1 MQSIKAMRLVGAAFM
16 LAASIGGSSGAH
28 AQGSYAASSVPASDA
43 KASKAAS
50 KAADR
55 ALQKSVLRALSK
67 TRGLRVASITV
78 RASEGAVILE
88 GTVPEE
94 AQIGLATQVAE
105 GVEGVKSVKNALT
118 LSTI

>member
-16 LAASIGGSSGAH
+16 LAASIGGSAGAH
-28 AQGSYAASSVPASDA
+28 AQSSYAASSVPASNA